1 MANLGGRESR
11 PMAKLAR
18 HLLLVLR
25 NKEANVITRGGVRE
39 VDMVLEFGT
48 CSSRSSIEV
57 PLE

>member
-1 MANLGGRESR
+1 
-11 PMAKLAR
+11 MAKLAR